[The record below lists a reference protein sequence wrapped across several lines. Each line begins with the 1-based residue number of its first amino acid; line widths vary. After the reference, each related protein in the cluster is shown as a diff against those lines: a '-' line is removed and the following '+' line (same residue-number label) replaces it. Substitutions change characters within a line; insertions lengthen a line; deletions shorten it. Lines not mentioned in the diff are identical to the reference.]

1 MEKLLILDTN
11 SLLNRAYY
19 AIRGL
24 TTQDG
29 MPTGAIFGT
38 LKLILDIS
46 AKVQPD
52 RIFAAFDIKKKNF
65 RHDIFPEYKGHRKP
79 MDEEL
84 VVQLEPLKE
93 ILRLMGI
100 AIVQKEGF
108 EADDI
113 IGTLTQTLVGEKTV
127 VSGDKDLLQLIK
139 DDTTV
144 YLTKVG
150 VSQLDKNDIKVLNE
164 KGFRTVDEFVD
175 YKGLRG
181 DTSDN
186 IPGVEGVGEL
196 TALKL
201 IKEYGSIDNIYK
213 NIETVDVSNRVR
225 ENLKRCKDICYMSK
239 ELATIVKD
247 VSIDIHPEDG
257 KYNFDSQEVINKLKE
272 FELISIVNMLV
283 KKEEIKFD
291 IVNVSDEGTL
301 INIFKNNGGKVSIAI
316 SGEITFA
323 FDKNKLYSIRKKE
336 LLFDEGFYFE
346 DAVRILIK
354 ACADRKIIMFDSK
367 KVQREYDL
375 NFDCFD
381 TKIAMHLAQYSKEI
395 GNADEAFKNLYAMEY
410 NAVTQLYIYDKIC
423 DALNRSEQMKI
434 YTDIEYPLSKVLL
447 DMERTGICVSSEK
460 LVALDTLYADKL
472 NMLTEKIHE
481 LTGNKFNISSPKQM
495 SEVLFDKL
503 GLPAIRKNKN
513 GYSVDEEV
521 LVSIK
526 DKHPAIE
533 YILQYRKYSKLLST
547 YVRGI
552 QGEVHG
558 GKIHTIFNQCITA
571 TGRLSSSNPNM
582 QNIPMRGEDAQ
593 EIKSAFTAEEGTV
606 LISADYS
613 QIELRVLAHLS
624 KDPIMIKA
632 FKDNMDIH
640 AATAAE
646 IFGVNI
652 SQVTPTQ
659 RKNAKAINFGI
670 IYGISSFGLSE
681 SANISQKEA
690 KGFIETYF
698 ERYSVVKE
706 YLDKLIE
713 EARVKGYIQT
723 YFGRKRRSGDINSS
737 NKIIRSQAE
746 RIAMNTPIQGTAAEI
761 MKIAMLKVYEAL
773 KGYKAKIL
781 IQIHDELIVQVPTS
795 EIDKV
800 KDIIK
805 NSMEDAVKLD
815 VPLKVSMDEGK
826 NWGEL

>member
-84 VVQLEPLKE
+84 AVQLEPLKE

-113 IGTLTQTLVGEKTV
+113 IGTLTQTLVGKKTV

-186 IPGVEGVGEL
+186 IPGVEGIGEL

-301 INIFKNNGGKVSIAI
+301 TNIFKNNGGKVSIAI

-323 FDKNKLYSIRKKE
+323 FDKNKLYSIRQKE

-481 LTGNKFNISSPKQM
+481 LTGSKFNISSPKQM

-552 QGEVHG
+552 QGDVHG

-593 EIKSAFTAEEGTV
+593 KIKSAFTAEEGTV

-646 IFGVNI
+646 IFGVDI

-713 EARVKGYIQT
+713 EARGKGYIQT

-781 IQIHDELIVQVPTS
+781 IQIHDELIVQVSTS

>member
-65 RHDIFPEYKGHRKP
+65 RHDIFPEYKGYRKP

-84 VVQLEPLKE
+84 AVQLEPLKE

-186 IPGVEGVGEL
+186 IPGVEGIGEL

-239 ELATIVKD
+239 QLATIVKD
-247 VSIDIHPEDG
+247 VSLDIYPEDG

-301 INIFKNNGGKVSIAI
+301 TNIFKNNGGKVSIAI
-316 SGEITFA
+316 SGKITFA
-323 FDKNKLYSIRKKE
+323 FDKNKLYSIRQKE

-447 DMERTGICVSSEK
+447 DVERTGICVSSEK
-460 LVALDTLYADKL
+460 LVVLDTLYADKL
-472 NMLTEKIHE
+472 NVLTEKIHE
-481 LTGNKFNISSPKQM
+481 LTGSKFNISSPKQM

-521 LVSIK
+521 LVSLK

-624 KDPIMIKA
+624 KDPTMIKA

-713 EARVKGYIQT
+713 EARTKGYIQT

-781 IQIHDELIVQVPTS
+781 IQIHDELIVQVSTS

-805 NSMEDAVKLD
+805 NSMEGAVKLD

>member
-65 RHDIFPEYKGHRKP
+65 RHDIFSEYKGHRKP

-84 VVQLEPLKE
+84 AVQLEPLKE

-186 IPGVEGVGEL
+186 IPGVEGIGEL

-239 ELATIVKD
+239 QLATIVKD
-247 VSIDIHPEDG
+247 VSLDIHPEDG
-257 KYNFDSQEVINKLKE
+257 KYNFDSQEVISKLKE

-291 IVNVSDEGTL
+291 IVNVSDEETL
-301 INIFKNNGGKVSIAI
+301 TNILKNNGGKVSIAI

-323 FDKNKLYSIRKKE
+323 FDKNKLYSIRQKE

-367 KVQREYDL
+367 KVQKEYDL

-713 EARVKGYIQT
+713 EARAKGYIQT

>member
-84 VVQLEPLKE
+84 AVQLEPLKE

-186 IPGVEGVGEL
+186 IPGVEGIGEL

-239 ELATIVKD
+239 QLATIVKD
-247 VSIDIHPEDG
+247 VSLDIHPEDG
-257 KYNFDSQEVINKLKE
+257 KYNFDSQEVISKLKE

-291 IVNVSDEGTL
+291 IVNVSDEETL
-301 INIFKNNGGKVSIAI
+301 TNIFKNNGGKVSIAI
-316 SGEITFA
+316 SKEITFA
-323 FDKNKLYSIRKKE
+323 FDKNKLYSIRQKE

-354 ACADRKIIMFDSK
+354 ACADRKIIIFDSK

-481 LTGNKFNISSPKQM
+481 LTGSKFNISSPKQM

-624 KDPIMIKA
+624 KDPTMIKA

-646 IFGVNI
+646 IFGVDI
-652 SQVTPTQ
+652 SQVTPIQ

-713 EARVKGYIQT
+713 EARAKGYIQT

-781 IQIHDELIVQVPTS
+781 IQIHDELIVQVSTS

-805 NSMEDAVKLD
+805 NSMESAVKLD

>member
-52 RIFAAFDIKKKNF
+52 RIFATFDVKKKNF

-84 VVQLEPLKE
+84 AVQLEPLKE

-100 AIVQKEGF
+100 VIVQKEGF

-239 ELATIVKD
+239 QLATIVKD
-247 VSIDIHPEDG
+247 VSLDIHPEDG

-283 KKEEIKFD
+283 KKEEIKYD
-291 IVNVSDEGTL
+291 IVNVSDEETL
-301 INIFKNNGGKVSIAI
+301 TNIFKNKGGKVSIAI

-323 FDKNKLYSIRKKE
+323 FDKNKLYSIRQKE

-354 ACADRKIIMFDSK
+354 ACADRKIIIFDSK

-481 LTGNKFNISSPKQM
+481 LTGSKFNISSPKQM

-646 IFGVNI
+646 IFGVDI

-713 EARVKGYIQT
+713 EARGKGYIQT

-781 IQIHDELIVQVPTS
+781 IQIHDELIVQVSTS

>member
-186 IPGVEGVGEL
+186 IPGVEGIGEL

-301 INIFKNNGGKVSIAI
+301 TNIFKNNGGKVSIAI

-323 FDKNKLYSIRKKE
+323 FDKNKLYSIRQKE

-354 ACADRKIIMFDSK
+354 ACTDRKIIIFDSK

-652 SQVTPTQ
+652 SQVTSTQ

-713 EARVKGYIQT
+713 EARAKGYIQT

>member
-52 RIFAAFDIKKKNF
+52 RIFAAFDVKKKNF

-84 VVQLEPLKE
+84 AVQLEPLKE

-186 IPGVEGVGEL
+186 IPGVEGIGEL

-239 ELATIVKD
+239 QLATIVKD
-247 VSIDIHPEDG
+247 VSLDIHPEDG
-257 KYNFDSQEVINKLKE
+257 KYNFDSQEVISKLKE

-283 KKEEIKFD
+283 KKEEIKYD
-291 IVNVSDEGTL
+291 IVNVSDEETL
-301 INIFKNNGGKVSIAI
+301 TNIFKNKGGKVSIAI

-323 FDKNKLYSIRKKE
+323 FDKNKLYSIRQKE

-354 ACADRKIIMFDSK
+354 ACADRKIIIFDSK

-481 LTGNKFNISSPKQM
+481 LTGSKFNISSPKQM

-646 IFGVNI
+646 IFGVDI

-713 EARVKGYIQT
+713 EARGKGYIQT

-781 IQIHDELIVQVPTS
+781 IQIHDELIVQVSTS

>member
-84 VVQLEPLKE
+84 AVQLEPLKE

-225 ENLKRCKDICYMSK
+225 ENLKRCKEICYMSK
-239 ELATIVKD
+239 QLATIVKD
-247 VSIDIHPEDG
+247 VPLDIHPEDG
-257 KYNFDSQEVINKLKE
+257 RYNFDSQEVINKLKE

-291 IVNVSDEGTL
+291 IVNVSDEETL
-301 INIFKNNGGKVSIAI
+301 TNIFKNNGGKVSIAI

-323 FDKNKLYSIRKKE
+323 FDKNKLYSIRQKE

-354 ACADRKIIMFDSK
+354 ACADRKIIIFDSK

-460 LVALDTLYADKL
+460 LVVLDTLYADKL

-481 LTGNKFNISSPKQM
+481 LTGSKFNISSPKQM

-552 QGEVHG
+552 QGDVHG

-593 EIKSAFTAEEGTV
+593 KIKSAFTAEEGTV

-646 IFGVNI
+646 IFGVDI

-713 EARVKGYIQT
+713 EARAKGYIQT

-815 VPLKVSMDEGK
+815 VPLKVSMEEGK

>member
-84 VVQLEPLKE
+84 AVQLEPLKE

-225 ENLKRCKDICYMSK
+225 ENLKRCKEICYMSK
-239 ELATIVKD
+239 QLATIVKD
-247 VSIDIHPEDG
+247 VSLDIHPEDG
-257 KYNFDSQEVINKLKE
+257 KYNFDGQEVINKLKE

-291 IVNVSDEGTL
+291 IVNVSDEETL
-301 INIFKNNGGKVSIAI
+301 TNIFKNNGGKVSIAI

-323 FDKNKLYSIRKKE
+323 FDKNKLYSIRHKE

-481 LTGNKFNISSPKQM
+481 LTGSKFNISSPKQM

-713 EARVKGYIQT
+713 EARAKGYIQT

-761 MKIAMLKVYEAL
+761 MKIAMLKVCEAL

>member
-84 VVQLEPLKE
+84 AVQLEPLKE

-225 ENLKRCKDICYMSK
+225 ENLKRCKEICYMSK
-239 ELATIVKD
+239 QLATIVKD
-247 VSIDIHPEDG
+247 VSLDIHPEDG
-257 KYNFDSQEVINKLKE
+257 KYNFDGQEVINKLKE

-291 IVNVSDEGTL
+291 IVNVSDEETL
-301 INIFKNNGGKVSIAI
+301 TNIFKNNGGKVSIAI

-323 FDKNKLYSIRKKE
+323 FDKNKLYSIRQKE

-481 LTGNKFNISSPKQM
+481 LTGSKFNISSPKQM

-713 EARVKGYIQT
+713 EARAKGYIQT

-761 MKIAMLKVYEAL
+761 MKIAMLKVCEAL

>member
-65 RHDIFPEYKGHRKP
+65 RHDIFPEYKGHRKS

-84 VVQLEPLKE
+84 AVQLEPLKE
-93 ILRLMGI
+93 ILGLMGI
-100 AIVQKEGF
+100 EIVQKEGY

-213 NIETVDVSNRVR
+213 NIETVDVSNRIR
-225 ENLKRCKDICYMSK
+225 ENLRRCKDVCYMSRQ
-239 ELATIVKD
+239 LATIVKD
-247 VSIDIHPEDG
+247 VPLDIHAENG

-291 IVNVSDEGTL
+291 IVNVSDETTL
-301 INIFKNNGGKVSIAI
+301 TNIFKNNGGKVSIAI
-316 SGEITFA
+316 SKEITFA
-323 FDKNKLYSIRKKE
+323 FDKNKLYSIRQKE

-346 DAVRILIK
+346 DAVKLIMK
-354 ACADRKIIMFDSK
+354 ECVDRKIIIFDSK

-375 NFDCFD
+375 DFDCFD
-381 TKIAMHLAQYSKEI
+381 IKIGMHLAQYSKEI
-395 GNADEAFKNLYAMEY
+395 GNADDAFKNLYAMEY

-423 DALNRSEQMKI
+423 DDLNRSDQMKI

-447 DMERTGICVSSEK
+447 DMERTGISVSAEK
-460 LVALDTLYADKL
+460 LASLDTLYANKL
-472 NMLTEKIHE
+472 DSISEKIYE
-481 LTGNKFNISSPKQM
+481 LTDSKFNISSPKQM

-503 GLPAIRKNKN
+503 GLPAVRKNKN

-521 LVSIK
+521 LLSLK
-526 DKHPAIE
+526 DKHPSIE

-552 QGEVHG
+552 QNEVHN
-558 GKIHTIFNQCITA
+558 GKVHTIFNQCITA

-593 EIKSAFTAEEGTV
+593 EIKSAFTASEGTV

-624 KDPIMIKA
+624 KDPTMIKA
-632 FKDNMDIH
+632 FKNDMDIH

-646 IFGVNI
+646 IFGIDI
-652 SQVTPTQ
+652 SQVTPIQ

-698 ERYSVVKE
+698 KRYNTVKE
-706 YLDKLIE
+706 YLDRLIE
-713 EARVKGYIQT
+713 EARAKGYIQT

-781 IQIHDELIVQVPTS
+781 IQIHDELIIQVPIS
-795 EIDKV
+795 ELDQV
-800 KDIIK
+800 KNQIR
-805 NSMEDAVKLD
+805 NSMENVVKLD
-815 VPLKVSMDEGK
+815 VPLKVSMDVGK
-826 NWGEL
+826 SWGEL

>member
-38 LKLILDIS
+38 LKLIIDIS

-52 RIFAAFDIKKKNF
+52 RIFAAFDVKKKNF

-84 VVQLEPLKE
+84 AVQLEPLKE
-93 ILRLMGI
+93 ILRLIGI

-186 IPGVEGVGEL
+186 IPGVEGIGEL

-239 ELATIVKD
+239 QLATIVKD
-247 VSIDIHPEDG
+247 VPLDIHPEDG
-257 KYNFDSQEVINKLKE
+257 RYNFDSQEVINKLKE

-301 INIFKNNGGKVSIAI
+301 TNIFKNNGGKVSIAI

-323 FDKNKLYSIRKKE
+323 FDKNKLYSIRQKE

-354 ACADRKIIMFDSK
+354 ACADRKIIIFDSK

-481 LTGNKFNISSPKQM
+481 LTGSKFNISSPKQM

-646 IFGVNI
+646 IFGVDI

-713 EARVKGYIQT
+713 EARGKGYIQT

-781 IQIHDELIVQVPTS
+781 IQIHDELIVQVSTS

>member
-84 VVQLEPLKE
+84 AVQLEPLKE

-186 IPGVEGVGEL
+186 IPGVEGIGEL

-239 ELATIVKD
+239 QLATIVKD
-247 VSIDIHPEDG
+247 VSLDIHPEDG
-257 KYNFDSQEVINKLKE
+257 KYNFDSQEVISKLKE

-291 IVNVSDEGTL
+291 IVNVSDEEALT
-301 INIFKNNGGKVSIAI
+301 NIFKNNGGKVSIAI

-323 FDKNKLYSIRKKE
+323 FDKNKLYSIRQKE

-354 ACADRKIIMFDSK
+354 ACADRKILIFDSK

-460 LVALDTLYADKL
+460 LVVLDTLYADKL
-472 NMLTEKIHE
+472 NVLTEKIHE
-481 LTGNKFNISSPKQM
+481 LTGSKFNISSPKQM

-521 LVSIK
+521 LVSLK

-593 EIKSAFTAEEGTV
+593 EIKSAFVAEEGTV

-713 EARVKGYIQT
+713 EARAKGYIQT

>member
-84 VVQLEPLKE
+84 AVQLEPLKE

-186 IPGVEGVGEL
+186 IPGVEGIGEL

-291 IVNVSDEGTL
+291 IVNVSDEETL
-301 INIFKNNGGKVSIAI
+301 TNIFKNNGGKVSIAI

-323 FDKNKLYSIRKKE
+323 FDKNKLYSIKQKE

-410 NAVTQLYIYDKIC
+410 SAVTQLYIYDKIC

-481 LTGNKFNISSPKQM
+481 LTGSKFNISSPKQM

-521 LVSIK
+521 LVSLK

-624 KDPIMIKA
+624 KDPTMIKA

-646 IFGVNI
+646 IFGVDI

-713 EARVKGYIQT
+713 EARAKGYIQT

-815 VPLKVSMDEGK
+815 VPLKVSMEEGK

>member
-38 LKLILDIS
+38 LKLIIDIS

-84 VVQLEPLKE
+84 AVQLEPLKE

-239 ELATIVKD
+239 QLATIVKD
-247 VSIDIHPEDG
+247 VSLDIHPEDG

-283 KKEEIKFD
+283 KKEEIKYD
-291 IVNVSDEGTL
+291 IVNVSDEETL
-301 INIFKNNGGKVSIAI
+301 TNIFKNKGGKVSIAI

-323 FDKNKLYSIRKKE
+323 FDKNKLYSIRQKE

-354 ACADRKIIMFDSK
+354 ACADRKIIIFDSK

-481 LTGNKFNISSPKQM
+481 LTGSKFNISSPKQM

-646 IFGVNI
+646 IFGVDI

-713 EARVKGYIQT
+713 EARGKGYIQT

-781 IQIHDELIVQVPTS
+781 IQIHDELIVQVSTS

>member
-1 MEKLLILDTN
+1 
-11 SLLNRAYY
+11 
-19 AIRGL
+19 
-24 TTQDG
+24 
-29 MPTGAIFGT
+29 
-38 LKLILDIS
+38 
-46 AKVQPD
+46 
-52 RIFAAFDIKKKNF
+52 
-65 RHDIFPEYKGHRKP
+65 

-84 VVQLEPLKE
+84 AVQLEPLKE
-93 ILRLMGI
+93 ILRLIGI

-186 IPGVEGVGEL
+186 IPGVEGIGEL

-239 ELATIVKD
+239 QLATIVKD
-247 VSIDIHPEDG
+247 VPLDIHPEDG
-257 KYNFDSQEVINKLKE
+257 RYNFDSQEVINKLKE

-301 INIFKNNGGKVSIAI
+301 TNIFKNNGGKVSIAI

-323 FDKNKLYSIRKKE
+323 FDKNKLYSIRQKE

-354 ACADRKIIMFDSK
+354 ACADRKIIIFDSK

-526 DKHPAIE
+526 VKHPAIE

-713 EARVKGYIQT
+713 EARAKGYIQT

>member
-65 RHDIFPEYKGHRKP
+65 RHDIFSEYKGHRKP
-79 MDEEL
+79 MDEGL
-84 VVQLEPLKE
+84 AVQLEPLKE

-186 IPGVEGVGEL
+186 IPGVEGIGEL

-225 ENLKRCKDICYMSK
+225 ENLKRCKEICYMSK
-239 ELATIVKD
+239 QLATIVKD
-247 VSIDIHPEDG
+247 VPLDIHPEDG
-257 KYNFDSQEVINKLKE
+257 RYNFDSQELINKLKE

-301 INIFKNNGGKVSIAI
+301 TNIFKNNGGKVSIAI

-323 FDKNKLYSIRKKE
+323 FDKNKLYSIRQKE

-354 ACADRKIIMFDSK
+354 ACAYRKIIMFDSK

-521 LVSIK
+521 LVSLK

-624 KDPIMIKA
+624 KDPTMIKA

-652 SQVTPTQ
+652 SQVTSTQ

-713 EARVKGYIQT
+713 EARAKGYIQT

-815 VPLKVSMDEGK
+815 VPLKVSMDAGK

>member
-52 RIFAAFDIKKKNF
+52 RIFAAFDVKKKNF

-84 VVQLEPLKE
+84 AVQLEPLKE

-186 IPGVEGVGEL
+186 IPGVEGIGEL

-239 ELATIVKD
+239 QLATIVKD
-247 VSIDIHPEDG
+247 VSLDIHPEDG
-257 KYNFDSQEVINKLKE
+257 KYNFDSQEVISKLKE

-283 KKEEIKFD
+283 KKEEIKYD
-291 IVNVSDEGTL
+291 IVNVSDEETL
-301 INIFKNNGGKVSIAI
+301 TNIFKNKGGKVSIAI

-323 FDKNKLYSIRKKE
+323 FDKNKLYSIRQKE

-354 ACADRKIIMFDSK
+354 ACADRKIIIFDSK

-481 LTGNKFNISSPKQM
+481 LTGSKFNISSPNQM

-646 IFGVNI
+646 IFGVDI

-713 EARVKGYIQT
+713 EARGKGYIQT

-781 IQIHDELIVQVPTS
+781 IQIHDELIVQVSTS

>member
-84 VVQLEPLKE
+84 AVQLEPLKE

-239 ELATIVKD
+239 QLATIVKD
-247 VSIDIHPEDG
+247 VSLDIHPEDG

-283 KKEEIKFD
+283 KKEEIKYD
-291 IVNVSDEGTL
+291 IVNVSDEETL
-301 INIFKNNGGKVSIAI
+301 TNIFKNKGGKVSIAI

-323 FDKNKLYSIRKKE
+323 FDKNKLYSIRQKE

-354 ACADRKIIMFDSK
+354 ACADRKIIIFDSK

-481 LTGNKFNISSPKQM
+481 LTGSKFNISSPKQM

-646 IFGVNI
+646 IFGVDI

-713 EARVKGYIQT
+713 EARGKGYIQT

-781 IQIHDELIVQVPTS
+781 IQIHDELIVQVSTS

>member
-84 VVQLEPLKE
+84 AVQLEPLKE

-113 IGTLTQTLVGEKTV
+113 IGTLTQTLLGEKTV

-186 IPGVEGVGEL
+186 IPGVEGIGEL

-239 ELATIVKD
+239 QLATIVKD
-247 VSIDIHPEDG
+247 VSLDIHPEDG
-257 KYNFDSQEVINKLKE
+257 KYNFDSQEVISKLKE

-291 IVNVSDEGTL
+291 IVNVSDEETL
-301 INIFKNNGGKVSIAI
+301 TNIFKNNGGKVSIAI

-323 FDKNKLYSIRKKE
+323 FDKNKLYSIRQKE

-481 LTGNKFNISSPKQM
+481 LTGSKFNISSPKQM

-521 LVSIK
+521 LVSLK
-526 DKHPAIE
+526 DKHPAIK

-582 QNIPMRGEDAQ
+582 QNTPMRGEDAQ
-593 EIKSAFTAEEGTV
+593 EIKSAFIAEEGTV

-613 QIELRVLAHLS
+613 QIELRVLAYLS
-624 KDPIMIKA
+624 KDPTMIKA

-646 IFGVNI
+646 IFGVDI

-713 EARVKGYIQT
+713 EARTKGYTQT

>member
-84 VVQLEPLKE
+84 AVQLEPLKE

-186 IPGVEGVGEL
+186 IPGVEGIGEL

-247 VSIDIHPEDG
+247 VSLDIHPEDG

-291 IVNVSDEGTL
+291 IVNVSDEETL
-301 INIFKNNGGKVSIAI
+301 TNIFKNNGGKVSIAI

-624 KDPIMIKA
+624 KDPIIIKA

-713 EARVKGYIQT
+713 EARTKGYIQT

>member
-84 VVQLEPLKE
+84 AVQLEPLKE

-213 NIETVDVSNRVR
+213 NIETVDASNRVR

-239 ELATIVKD
+239 QLATIVKD
-247 VSIDIHPEDG
+247 VPLDIHPEDG
-257 KYNFDSQEVINKLKE
+257 RYNFDSQEVINKLKE

-283 KKEEIKFD
+283 KKEEIKYD
-291 IVNVSDEGTL
+291 IVNVSDEETL
-301 INIFKNNGGKVSIAI
+301 TNIFKNKGGKVSIAI

-323 FDKNKLYSIRKKE
+323 FDKNKLYSIRQKE

-354 ACADRKIIMFDSK
+354 ACADRKIIIFDSK

-472 NMLTEKIHE
+472 NVLTEKIHE
-481 LTGNKFNISSPKQM
+481 LTGSKFNISSPKQM

-713 EARVKGYIQT
+713 EARAKGYIQT

>member
-84 VVQLEPLKE
+84 AVQLEPLKE

-239 ELATIVKD
+239 QLATIVKD
-247 VSIDIHPEDG
+247 VSLDIHPEDG

-301 INIFKNNGGKVSIAI
+301 TNIFKNNGGKVSIAI

-323 FDKNKLYSIRKKE
+323 FDKNKLYSIRQKE

-460 LVALDTLYADKL
+460 LVVLDTLYADKL

-481 LTGNKFNISSPKQM
+481 LTGSKFNISSPKQM

-713 EARVKGYIQT
+713 EARAKGYIQT

>member
-52 RIFAAFDIKKKNF
+52 RIFAAFDVKKKNF

-84 VVQLEPLKE
+84 AVQLEPLKE

-239 ELATIVKD
+239 QLATIVKD
-247 VSIDIHPEDG
+247 VSLDIHPEDG

-283 KKEEIKFD
+283 KKEEIKYD
-291 IVNVSDEGTL
+291 IVNVSDEETL
-301 INIFKNNGGKVSIAI
+301 TNIFKNKGGKVSIAI

-323 FDKNKLYSIRKKE
+323 FDKNKLYSIRQKE

-481 LTGNKFNISSPKQM
+481 LTGSKFNISSPKQM

-552 QGEVHG
+552 QGDVHG

-593 EIKSAFTAEEGTV
+593 KIKSAFTAEEGTV

-646 IFGVNI
+646 IFGVDI

-713 EARVKGYIQT
+713 EARGKGYIQT

-781 IQIHDELIVQVPTS
+781 IQIHDELIVQVSTS